1 MEAIHNKVHRERE
14 RERERERRGIE
25 CLCAALGREGKE
37 NL

>member
-1 MEAIHNKVHRERE
+1 MEAIHNKVHRE